1 MAVPVYLWRGD
12 LVSSSKTFASRA
24 THDRRAVVRIPRLKY
39 LAELFQMF
47 FARGAV
53 RVCPDVQRHIQI
65 NETASDDGETGSV
78 KLSPHRTSDSL
89 ERVSASVDVG
99 RFRSSRLLRRRKHAG
114 ESRWRFSPRAAGQ
127 NKRRRVEIKGDLL
140 HRHDDAAE
148 LSGAVEDLLQ
158 RKRV

>member
-1 MAVPVYLWRGD
+1 LAVPVYLWRGN
-12 LVSSSKTFASRA
+12 LVSSSKTFASR
-24 THDRRAVVRIPRLKY
+24 TTCDRRPVMHIPRLKY

-65 NETASDDGETGSV
+65 DETASDDGETGSV
-78 KLSPHRTSDSL
+78 KLSSHWTSDSL

-114 ESRWRFSPRAAGQ
+114 ESRWRFPPCAAGQ
-127 NKRRRVEIKGDLL
+127 NKRRRIKTEGHLL
-140 HRHDDAAE
+140 HRHTHDPE
-148 LSGAVEDLLQ
+148 LPGSVEGVLQ
-158 RKRV
+158 RKSF